1 MSSSRPF
8 DNVLVTGGA
17 GFIGSHVVDLLVERG
32 YSVSVLDI
40 LDAQVHGSAS
50 NLPDHFNEKAEMIN
64 GDIRDKNLIIE
75 SLRNVD
81 AVIHLAAAVGVGQ
94 SMYQID
100 HYTDVNTLGT
110 AKLLDVLVNE
120 VKNIKKLVVASSM
133 SIYGEGAYKC
143 EKCGSVH
150 PDVRVEEQLMT
161 KDWAPRCPICQGP
174 IQPMPTNEDHSIIP
188 TSVYAQTKRHQEEM
202 CLLIGRTYKIPTVA
216 LRFFSVYGPRQSLN
230 NPYTGVCSLF
240 SARILS
246 DKPPLIFEDGH
257 QVRDFVN
264 VRDLAKA
271 NILALERSDADYM
284 AVNVGGGK
292 PVSILDLANEMLK
305 LHGSDLAPQVTQQYR
320 AGDIRHCYADI
331 GRARK
336 LLGYDP
342 AVTLEQGLKEL
353 YDWTSKKSGIVD
365 SSDKAMAELRSHNLL
380 TG

>member
-1 MSSSRPF
+1 MSSSRQF

-17 GFIGSHVVDLLVERG
+17 GFIGSHVVDLLIERG
-32 YSVSVLDI
+32 YSVKVLDM
-40 LDAQVHGSAS
+40 LDAQVHGSSS
-50 NLPDHFNEKAEMIN
+50 NPPDHFNEKAEMIN
-64 GDIRDKNLIIE
+64 GDIRDKNRIVE
-75 SLRNVD
+75 SLRKVD

-94 SMYQID
+94 SMYQIA

-110 AKLLDVLVNE
+110 AKLLDALVND

-143 EKCGSVH
+143 AKCYSVH
-150 PDVRVEEQLMT
+150 PDVRGEEQLSA

-174 IQPMPTNEDHSIIP
+174 IQHMPTNEDHSIIP

-216 LRFFSVYGPRQSLN
+216 LRFFSVYGPRQSLS

-246 DKPPLIFEDGH
+246 GKPPIIFEDGH
-257 QVRDFVN
+257 QIRDFVN
-264 VRDLAKA
+264 VKDLAKA

-284 AVNVGGGK
+284 AVNVGGGN
-292 PVSILDLANEMLK
+292 PVSILDLANEMIK
-305 LHGSDLAPQVTQQYR
+305 LHRSEVAPQVTQQYR

-331 GRARK
+331 SRARK

-342 AVTLEQGLKEL
+342 QVTLEQGLKEL
-353 YDWTSKKSGIVD
+353 YEWSSTRSGIVD
-365 SSDKAMAELRSHNLL
+365 SSDKAMDELRSHNLL